1 MIGSRR
7 YQSNRFRRTVTRMTD
22 RFRAGAGR
30 LCLDF
35 IRTLRYR
42 GTPAESEE
50 LPDAAAWGA
59 WIDQLGPFAAPV
71 QPASVVEA
79 RALREA
85 VYSLLTETAVR
96 PAVRQRLNRFAALPV
111 PAPSLTSSGELR
123 WQAADPASAMLAL
136 LARDAL
142 DLVTSPEF
150 GRVRRCAGARCGALF
165 LDTSRPGTRRWCS
178 MDVCGNQAKKSTYR
192 AKATAS

>member
-1 MIGSRR
+1 
-7 YQSNRFRRTVTRMTD
+7 MTE

-42 GTPAESEE
+42 GTRSELEE

-59 WIDQLGPFAAPV
+59 WIDQLGPFSTPV
-71 QPASVVEA
+71 HPASADDA
-79 RALREA
+79 RAVREA
-85 VYSLLTETAVR
+85 VHELLTTSVR
-96 PAVRQRLNRFAALPV
+96 PSTRRRLNQFAALPV
-111 PAPSLTSSGELR
+111 PAPSLTPSGELR
-123 WQAADPASAMLAL
+123 WQASDPASAMLSL

-150 GRVRRCAGARCGALF
+150 ARVRRCAGPECGALF

-178 MDVCGNQAKKSTYR
+178 MEICGNQAKKSTYR
-192 AKATAS
+192 AKAGAS

>member
-1 MIGSRR
+1 
-7 YQSNRFRRTVTRMTD
+7 MTD
-22 RFRAGAGR
+22 RFRSGAGR

-42 GTPAESEE
+42 GTPSQTEE

-59 WIDQLGPFAAPV
+59 WIDQLGPFPAPV
-71 QPASVVEA
+71 RPAAVEEA
-79 RALREA
+79 RAVREA
-85 VYSLLTETAVR
+85 VYSLLTESAVR
-96 PAVRQRLNRFAALPV
+96 PAVRQRLNRCAALPV

-123 WQAADPASAMLAL
+123 WRASDPASAMLAL

-150 GRVRRCAGARCGALF
+150 SRVRRCAGTNCGALF

-178 MDVCGNQAKKSTYR
+178 MEVCGNQAKKSTYR

>member
-1 MIGSRR
+1 
-7 YQSNRFRRTVTRMTD
+7 MTD

-59 WIDQLGPFAAPV
+59 WIDQLGPFSSPV
-71 QPASVVEA
+71 RPASVRDA
-79 RALREA
+79 QALREA
-85 VYSLLTETAVR
+85 IHELLTGSLR
-96 PAVRQRLNRFAALPV
+96 PLSRQRLNRFAALPV
-111 PAPSLTSSGELR
+111 PAPSLTPSGELR
-123 WQAADPASAMLAL
+123 WQAPDPASAMLAL

-142 DLVTSPEF
+142 ELVTSPEF
-150 GRVRRCAGARCGALF
+150 ARVRRCAGAHCGALF

-178 MDVCGNQAKKSTYR
+178 MEICGNQAKKSTYR
-192 AKATAS
+192 AKDGARG

>member
-1 MIGSRR
+1 
-7 YQSNRFRRTVTRMTD
+7 MTD

-42 GTPAESEE
+42 GTASEVEE

-59 WIDQLGPFAAPV
+59 WIDAFGPFGAPV
-71 QPASVVEA
+71 RPSSVEDA
-79 RALREA
+79 RSLREA
-85 VYSLLTETAVR
+85 IHALLTDAVR
-96 PAVRQRLNRFAALPV
+96 PSVRRRLNGFAALPV
-111 PAPSLTSSGELR
+111 PAPSLSASGELR
-123 WQAADPASAMLAL
+123 WQAPDPASAMLAL

-142 DLVTSPEF
+142 ELVTSPEF
-150 GRVRRCAGARCGALF
+150 ARVRRCAGPTCGALF

-178 MDVCGNQAKKSTYR
+178 MEICGNQAKKSTYR
-192 AKATAS
+192 AKVPTS